1 MDWTVTNELT
11 QRKQKPT
18 KLKLRILFIDI
29 VHPLLKQELE
39 KQNHICDTAYEE
51 SKDGIEG
58 IISNYQGIIIRSRF
72 KIDKQF
78 IDCGSNLKFIARAG
92 SGLENIDVD
101 YAENK
106 NIHCYNAAEG
116 NREAVAEHALGMLL
130 SLFNNLNKADQEVR
144 NGIWEREGNRGIK
157 LAGKTV
163 AMIGYGN
170 NGSAFAQVLKGFNV
184 TILAYDKYLK
194 DYSYKSTMEN
204 IFKDAD
210 IVSLHI
216 PLLVETTY
224 LVNDN
229 FINSFEKDIYLIN
242 TARGKCVNTK
252 DLVRALESGKIKGA
266 CLDVL
271 EYEETSFENLS
282 KEELNSDMQ
291 YLINSKNIIL
301 SPHIAGW
308 TKESNLKIAEV
319 LLNKFI
325 SDFPQ

>member
-1 MDWTVTNELT
+1 M
-11 QRKQKPT
+11 K
-18 KLKLRILFIDI
+18 ILFIDT

-39 KQNHICDTAYEE
+39 KENHICDTAYNK
-51 SKDGIEG
+51 SKIEVEQ

-78 IDCGSNLKFIARAG
+78 IECGSNLKFIARAG

-116 NREAVAEHALGMLL
+116 NRQAVAEHALGMLL
-130 SLFNNLNKADQEVR
+130 SLFNNLNIADQEVR
-144 NGIWEREGNRGIK
+144 NGIWEREGNRGIE

-163 AMIGYGN
+163 AIIGYGN
-170 NGSAFAQVLKGFNV
+170 NGSAFAEVLKGFNV
-184 TILAYDKYLK
+184 KILAYDKYLK
-194 DYSYKSTMEN
+194 NYPYKSTMES
-204 IFKDAD
+204 IYKDSD

-216 PLLVETTY
+216 PLTDETTY
-224 LVNDN
+224 LVDDN

-242 TARGKCVNTK
+242 TARGKCTNTK
-252 DLVRALESGKIKGA
+252 HLATALENGKIKGA

-271 EYEETSFENLS
+271 EYEKTSFENLS
-282 KEELNSDMQ
+282 QEDFSNDMQ
-291 YLINSKNIIL
+291 YLMNSKNTVL

-308 TKESNLKIAEV
+308 TEESNVKIAEV

>member
-1 MDWTVTNELT
+1 M
-11 QRKQKPT
+11 K
-18 KLKLRILFIDI
+18 ILFIDT

-39 KQNHICDTAYEE
+39 KENHICDSAYNK
-51 SKDGIEG
+51 SKTEIQQ

-116 NREAVAEHALGMLL
+116 NRQAVAEHALGMLL
-130 SLFNNLNKADQEVR
+130 CLFNNLNNADQEVR
-144 NGIWEREGNRGIK
+144 EGKWERERNRGIE

-163 AMIGYGN
+163 GIIGYGN
-170 NGSAFAQVLKGFNV
+170 NGSAFAEVLKGFNV
-184 TILAYDKYLK
+184 KILAYDKYLTN
-194 DYSYKSTMEN
+194 YPQKSSMETIN
-204 IFKDAD
+204 KEAD
-210 IVSLHI
+210 IISLHV
-216 PLLVETTY
+216 PLTDETTY
-224 LVNDN
+224 LVDDN
-229 FINSFEKDIYLIN
+229 FIKRFVKNFYLIN

-252 DLVRALESGKIKGA
+252 NLVKALENKKIKGA

-271 EYEETSFENLS
+271 EYEKTSFENLS
-282 KEELNSDMQ
+282 KDGLTSDMQ
-291 YLINSKNIIL
+291 YLMNAKNTIL

-308 TKESNLKIAEV
+308 TAESNVKIAEV
-319 LLNKFI
+319 LLNKFT

>member
-1 MDWTVTNELT
+1 M
-11 QRKQKPT
+11 K
-18 KLKLRILFIDI
+18 ILFIDT

-39 KQNHICDTAYEE
+39 KENHICDTAYNK
-51 SKDGIEG
+51 SKTEIEQ

-116 NREAVAEHALGMLL
+116 NRQAVAEHALGMLL
-130 SLFNNLNKADQEVR
+130 SLFNNLNTADQEIR
-144 NGIWEREGNRGIK
+144 NGVWEREGNRGIE

-163 AMIGYGN
+163 AIIGYGN
-170 NGSAFAQVLKGFNV
+170 NGSAFAKVLKGFNV
-184 TILAYDKYLK
+184 KILAYDKYLK
-194 DYSYKSTMEN
+194 DYSYKNTMESIYN
-204 IFKDAD
+204 EAD

-216 PLLVETTY
+216 PLTEETTY
-224 LVNDN
+224 LVDDK
-229 FINSFEKDIYLIN
+229 FINSFEKNIYLIN
-242 TARGKCVNTK
+242 SARGKCTNTK
-252 DLVRALESGKIKGA
+252 HLVTALENGKIKGA
-266 CLDVL
+266 CLDVF
-271 EYEETSFENLS
+271 EYEKTSFENLS
-282 KEELNSDMQ
+282 QEGFTNDMQ
-291 YLINSKNIIL
+291 NLMNSKNTIL

-308 TKESNLKIAEV
+308 TKESNVKIAEV
-319 LLNKFI
+319 LLNKFT

>member
-1 MDWTVTNELT
+1 M
-11 QRKQKPT
+11 K
-18 KLKLRILFIDI
+18 ILFIDT

-39 KQNHICDTAYEE
+39 KENHICDSAYNK
-51 SKDGIEG
+51 SKTEIQQ

-92 SGLENIDVD
+92 SGLENIDVE

-116 NREAVAEHALGMLL
+116 NRQAVAEHALGMLL
-130 SLFNNLNKADQEVR
+130 SLFNNLNNADQEVR
-144 NGIWEREGNRGIK
+144 EGKWERERNRGIE

-163 AMIGYGN
+163 GIIGYGN
-170 NGSAFAQVLKGFNV
+170 NGSAFAEVLKGFNV
-184 TILAYDKYLK
+184 KILAYDKYLTN
-194 DYSYKSTMEN
+194 YPQESSMETIN
-204 IFKDAD
+204 KEAD
-210 IVSLHI
+210 IISLHV
-216 PLLVETTY
+216 PLTDETTY
-224 LVNDN
+224 LVDDN
-229 FINSFEKDIYLIN
+229 FIKRFVKNFYLIN

-252 DLVRALESGKIKGA
+252 HLVKALENKKIKGA

-271 EYEETSFENLS
+271 EYEKTSFENLS
-282 KEELNSDMQ
+282 KDGLTSDMQ
-291 YLINSKNIIL
+291 YLMNAQNTIL

-308 TKESNLKIAEV
+308 TAESNVKIAEV
-319 LLNKFI
+319 LLNKFT

>member
-1 MDWTVTNELT
+1 M
-11 QRKQKPT
+11 K
-18 KLKLRILFIDI
+18 ILFIDT

-39 KQNHICDTAYEE
+39 KENHICDTAYNK
-51 SKDGIEG
+51 SKTEIQQ

-78 IDCGSNLKFIARAG
+78 IDCGINLKFIARAG

-101 YAENK
+101 YAESK

-116 NREAVAEHALGMLL
+116 NRQAVAEHALGMLL
-130 SLFNNLNKADQEVR
+130 SLFNNLSRADQEVR
-144 NGIWEREGNRGIK
+144 NGVWEREENRGIE

-163 AMIGYGN
+163 AIIGYGN
-170 NGSAFAQVLKGFNV
+170 NGSAFAEVLKGFNV
-184 TILAYDKYLK
+184 KILVYDKYLK
-194 DYSYKSTMEN
+194 DYSYKSTMKTIYKEAN
-204 IFKDAD
+204 

-216 PLLVETTY
+216 PLTEETSY
-224 LVNDN
+224 LVDDN
-229 FINSFEKDIYLIN
+229 FINSFKKNIYLIN
-242 TARGKCVNTK
+242 TARGKCTNTK
-252 DLVRALESGKIKGA
+252 HLVAALENGKIKGA

-271 EYEETSFENLS
+271 EYEKTSFENLS
-282 KEELNSDMQ
+282 QEGFSNDMQ

-308 TKESNLKIAEV
+308 TMESNVKIAEV